1 LLSVSEVVMPAG
13 AILAIIIV
21 CVLVAAA
28 AGTAA
33 ALEVRRALTRHQ
45 FGREYDRLAGTVGHR
60 RARAEF
66 VKRQRRVSELGIRSL
81 DPGVRQEL
89 ASSWMSAQESF
100 VDDPPRAVTAAS
112 GLVLRAALER
122 GYPVDDREQLLTDLS
137 VHHGRRL
144 DAYRRADKTAAA
156 LASAPAPTEEL
167 RKALLSYR
175 GLFRELAES
184 PEPARSRRK
193 ARTKRAPLVAAP
205 CKPRLARSR
214 AWASLKAARRGIRR
228 PASRVAGQAEDPGRA
243 KPRPRGMLRRLTPA
257 SRRTPRPP
265 QREGANQA

>member
-1 LLSVSEVVMPAG
+1 MPAG

-21 CVLVAAA
+21 CVLIAAA

-33 ALEVRRALTRHQ
+33 ALEVRRALIRHQ

-66 VKRQRRVSELGIRSL
+66 VKRQRRVSGLGIRSL
-81 DPGVRQEL
+81 DPSVREEL
-89 ASSWMSAQESF
+89 ASSWMAAQESF

-112 GLVLRAALER
+112 ALVLRAALER

-137 VHHGRRL
+137 VRHGRRL
-144 DAYRRADKTAAA
+144 DAYRHADKTAAA
-156 LASAPAPTEEL
+156 PASTPAPTEEL

-184 PEPARSRRK
+184 PEPARSGRK
-193 ARTKRAPLVAAP
+193 ARTQKRAPLVAASR
-205 CKPRLARSR
+205 KPRLARSR
-214 AWASLKAARRGIRR
+214 AWAQLKAARRGIRR
-228 PASRVAGQAEDPGRA
+228 PASRVAGQAEDPVGT
-243 KPRPRGMLRRLTPA
+243 KPRPRRMLRRLTPA
-257 SRRTPRPP
+257 LRRSPRPP
-265 QREGANQA
+265 QREGANQS

>member
-1 LLSVSEVVMPAG
+1 MPAG

-21 CVLVAAA
+21 CVLIAVA

-33 ALEVRRALTRHQ
+33 ALEVRRALIRHQ
-45 FGREYDRLAGTVGHR
+45 FGREYDRLASTVGHR

-66 VKRQRRVSELGIRSL
+66 VKRQRRVSGLGIRSL

-89 ASSWMSAQESF
+89 ASSWMAAQESF

-112 GLVLRAALER
+112 ALVLRAALER

-144 DAYRRADKTAAA
+144 DAYRRADKTAASQ
-156 LASAPAPTEEL
+156 ASTSVPTEDL

-184 PEPARSRRK
+184 PEPSRSRWQP
-193 ARTKRAPLVAAP
+193 RTQRRAPLVAAP
-205 CKPRLARSR
+205 RKPRLTRSR
-214 AWASLKAARRGIRR
+214 AWASLKAARRSIRR
-228 PASRVAGQAEDPGRA
+228 PASRPAGQAEDPVRVS
-243 KPRPRGMLRRLTPA
+243 PRPRQMLRRLTRA

-265 QREGANQA
+265 QREGANQS